1 MSGAQRPPLEEEEMA
16 SVNKAILIGRLG
28 ADPVKRYTASGNP
41 VVTFRIATSSQ
52 RTNRDGQREEHTDW
66 HQVVAWGK
74 LADICDQYL
83 SKGRLVYV
91 EGRIQTREW
100 EDRDGNRRWTTEI
113 VASQMQMLSPPSGE
127 APATQDIE
135 DLPPPAQEPS
145 MVSDDDIPF

>member
-1 MSGAQRPPLEEEEMA
+1 
-16 SVNKAILIGRLG
+16 
-28 ADPVKRYTASGNP
+28 
-41 VVTFRIATSSQ
+41 VVTFRIATSAP
-52 RTNRDGQREEHTDW
+52 RTGREGQREERTEW
-66 HQVVAWGK
+66 HQIVAWGK

-127 APATQDIE
+127 APAAQDIE
-135 DLPPPAQEPS
+135 DLPPQPQEPS